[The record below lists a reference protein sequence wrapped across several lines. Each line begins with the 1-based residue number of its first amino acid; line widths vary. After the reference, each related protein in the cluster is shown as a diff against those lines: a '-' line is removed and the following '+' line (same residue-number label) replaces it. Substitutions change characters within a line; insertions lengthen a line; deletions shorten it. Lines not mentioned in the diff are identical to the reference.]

1 MKATVTAMRVFEY
14 WLVWLINLVYNYGV
28 AVGDLPWVGCFKV
41 IS

>member
-28 AVGDLPWVGCFKV
+28 AVGDPEPMTSIKVLP
-41 IS
+41 